1 MDQKEKE
8 KMKRFIRG
16 NDKGN
21 AVLLSLV
28 LILTLSLLFLSLM
41 PRIIAINK
49 YSHAY
54 KERILQAIQNTN
66 KEIIARYDLN

>member
-1 MDQKEKE
+1 
-8 KMKRFIRG
+8 MKRFIRG